1 MLPSPSHLVHKNDL
15 VTFLNP
21 RSKEYQVVE
30 SFENGGV
37 ALYDTSEGLLKYEW
51 VAWTDGSAIY
61 CKRVDQ
67 TTHSTL
73 FKAENIT
80 EIDFTFD
87 QNMRPCFTFVTN
99 NICKIYWYNTLIAN
113 FEVTDLYGIKNP
125 RVSLDDKRT
134 FNVANSDII
143 LAYINS
149 ENNLCCRYQRERFTI
164 EHQLS
169 QLDGATSLVKIG
181 MDDKNRF
188 SFKLR
193 KFEW

>member
-1 MLPSPSHLVHKNDL
+1 MLPSPSPLVHKNDL

-51 VAWTDGSAIY
+51 AAWTDGNAIY
-61 CKRVDQ
+61 CKRDDSDEI
-67 TTHSTL
+67 HTL
-73 FKAENIT
+73 FNAPNIT
-80 EIDFTFD
+80 ELDFTFD
-87 QNMRPCFTFVTN
+87 QNMRPCFTFVSDGVAN
-99 NICKIYWYNTLIAN
+99 LYWYNTLITN
-113 FEVTDLYGIKNP
+113 FEVTALYGIKNP

-181 MDDKNRF
+181 MDNNNRF

>member
-1 MLPSPSHLVHKNDL
+1 MLPSPSPLVHKNDL

-21 RSKEYQVVE
+21 RSKEYQAIE

-51 VAWTDGSAIY
+51 VAWTDGYYIY

-67 TTHSTL
+67 TTHSIL

-99 NICKIYWYNTLIAN
+99 NICKICWYNTLIAN
-113 FEVTDLYGIKNP
+113 FEVTDLEGIKNP

-134 FNVANSDII
+134 FNVSNSDII

-149 ENNLCCRYQRERFTI
+149 ENNLCCRYQRARVTV
-164 EHQLS
+164 EHHLS
-169 QLDGATSLVKIG
+169 QLDRATSLVKIG
-181 MDDKNRF
+181 MDNKNRF

-193 KFEW
+193 KFE

>member
-1 MLPSPSHLVHKNDL
+1 MLPSPSPLVHKNDL
-15 VTFLNP
+15 ATFLNP
-21 RSKEYQVVE
+21 RSKEYQVIE

-51 VAWTDGSAIY
+51 VAWTDGDYIY

-67 TTHSTL
+67 TTHSIL

-80 EIDFTFD
+80 EVDFTFD

-113 FEVTDLYGIKNP
+113 FEVTDLEGIKNP

-149 ENNLCCRYQRERFTI
+149 ENSLCCRYQRERFTI

-181 MDDKNRF
+181 VDNKNRF